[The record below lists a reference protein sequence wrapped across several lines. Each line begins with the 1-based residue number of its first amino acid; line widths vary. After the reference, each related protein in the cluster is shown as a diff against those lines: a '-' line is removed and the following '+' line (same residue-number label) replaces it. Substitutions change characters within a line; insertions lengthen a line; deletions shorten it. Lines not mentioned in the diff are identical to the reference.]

1 MSEASNRRTH
11 GDSKSVII
19 GRGILAFFLFL
30 CITAVSVLACVRIVM
45 INPENIARIFTDEK
59 YVSSL
64 YQDVREYAYDLCSE
78 CSIPTDSVD
87 ECITY
92 YDVYSVQEAYSFG
105 NLTKMPEFTETTY
118 QDKIDSLNKNLVS
131 STEKMIKDNKLSSYD
146 TKNSIQKFS
155 SQICD
160 YIKSRVE
167 FKLMDKLKPIVNYGK
182 TISSVLAAVMAILI
196 AVLSLIIY
204 SIGHRRFR
212 ALRSIAHATL
222 AAMLL
227 DAVLVMGVQYIK
239 YTKDLVIYPSYLCD
253 SVLKFV
259 DTCQMSLL
267 AASAV
272 LFVLSLAMITIVWKL
287 KRNEK

>member
-1 MSEASNRRTH
+1 MSSSSNHRVH

-30 CITAVSVLACVRIVM
+30 CIAAMSIFVCVRAVM
-45 INPENIARIFTDEK
+45 INPERISRIFTDEK

-64 YQDVREYAYDLCSE
+64 YQDVKEYSYDLCSE

-118 QDKIDSLNKNLVS
+118 QDKLDELNKNLVS

-146 TKNSIQKFS
+146 TKNSVKKFS
-155 SQICD
+155 SKICD
-160 YIKSRVE
+160 YIKARVE

-182 TISSVLAAVMAILI
+182 TISSVLIIVMAILI
-196 AVLSLIIY
+196 VVLSLIVY
-204 SIGHRRFR
+204 SIGNRKFR
-212 ALRSIAHATL
+212 SLRAIVHSTL
-222 AAMLL
+222 AAMIL
-227 DAVLVMGVQYIK
+227 DTVMVSGVQYIK
-239 YTKDLVIYPSYLCD
+239 NTKDLVIYPSYFCD

-259 DTCQMSLL
+259 DTCQLSMLV
-267 AASAV
+267 ASAI
-272 LFVLSLAMITIVWKL
+272 LFVLSLAIITIVWKL

>member
-1 MSEASNRRTH
+1 MSSTSHRRTH
-11 GDSKSVII
+11 GDSKSVKI

-30 CITAVSVLACVRIVM
+30 CITAMSVFACVCAVM
-45 INPENIARIFTDEK
+45 TNPERISQIFIDEK

-64 YQDVREYAYDLCSE
+64 YQDIKEYSYDLCSE

-105 NLTKMPEFTETTY
+105 NLTKLPEFTATTY
-118 QDKIDSLNKNLVS
+118 QDKIDEIDKNLVS
-131 STEKMIKDNKLSSYD
+131 STKKMIKDNNLSSYD
-146 TKNSIQKFS
+146 TNKSVEKFS
-155 SQICD
+155 SKICD

-167 FKLMDKLKPIVNYGK
+167 FKLMDKLKLIVNYGK
-182 TISSVLAAVMAILI
+182 TISSVLIAVMAILI
-196 AVLSLIIY
+196 LVIGLIVY
-204 SIGHRRFR
+204 SIGYRKFR
-212 ALRSIAHATL
+212 SLRAIAHSTI

-227 DAVLVMGVQYIK
+227 DLVMVAGVQYIK
-239 YTKDLVIYPSYLCD
+239 ITKELVIYPSYLCD

-259 DTCQMSLL
+259 DTCQLSLAV
-267 AASAV
+267 AAAV
-272 LFVLSLAMITIVWKL
+272 LFVLSLAIITIVWKL